1 MIERMGLLMEI
12 LSILFCIHILYGKK
26 FHLSIENIIVVAGD
40 IILLQ
45 LIAEGRLP
53 RGAGILLYFIV
64 LCYCI
69 AKFGFNKREIVVN
82 TILYMVIIS
91 VLQMVAW
98 ILLDIFHIINLSNS
112 GSGINNLLINAMVLL
127 ATLFVLPHMG
137 LHKFSIFMQQKAV
150 LLKIL
155 LIIAFLFIAYII
167 VIMKVMT
174 TLSPEHYAVITISL
188 CLLGA
193 VTYMWQKNQYK
204 VREQKMVLQM
214 HQLYG
219 EGYQNLITEVRR
231 KQHDFQN
238 HLNTIYSLHYT
249 CNTYEELVKQQET
262 YIDAIQEENR
272 YSKLLKIGNPIII
285 GFLYGKFL
293 QAEEQKITVIYDI
306 KIGDLECKVPIHKM
320 VEIIGNLFDNAMDA
334 VKENDVEKT
343 IYLNF
348 METTEKIELKIK
360 NESAYIPQE
369 NIIKMF
375 KTGESSKGEH
385 RGLGLANVK
394 QICEEYKCSL
404 QANNKKDDT
413 GKNYIEFDICVKK

>member
-1 MIERMGLLMEI
+1 MVERIGFFMEI
-12 LSILFCIHILYGKK
+12 ISILMCIHILYGKK
-26 FHLSIENIIVVAGD
+26 FCLDIKNIIVIAVD

-45 LIAEGRLP
+45 LIAEEQLLSEMS
-53 RGAGILLYFIV
+53 ILIYLVVFG
-64 LCYCI
+64 YCI
-69 AKFGFNKREIVVN
+69 AEFGINKRELAVNNVLYIV
-82 TILYMVIIS
+82 ILGIIQ
-91 VLQMVAW
+91 VGTW
-98 ILLDIFHIINLSNS
+98 IILSTFHIIDLNNS
-112 GSGINNLLINAMVLL
+112 GSGLNNLIVNIIVLL
-127 ATLFVLPHMG
+127 IVLFLLPHIG

-150 LLKIL
+150 LLRIML
-155 LIIAFLFIAYII
+155 VIAFLFIGYLI
-167 VIMKVMT
+167 VIMKVMDA
-174 TLSPEHYAVITISL
+174 LSPEHYAVIIISL
-188 CLLGA
+188 CFLGA